1 VLLGR
6 RNHRCVAWLG
16 LFAIWLQ
23 VVVTFPHVCPDD
35 IAALAAYP
43 GLDPEIISGGLNER
57 DLPLCPLSDGRGGHT
72 CLIYATVH
80 LAGSPLLP
88 DAITLD
94 LASRRGSTVLARE
107 TQMHLARPHRLLFET
122 RAPPVL

>member
-6 RNHRCVAWLG
+6 RNHRRAAWFG

-23 VVVTFPHVCPDD
+23 VAVAVPHVCPDD
-35 IAALAAYP
+35 LAALAGHP
-43 GLDPEIISGGLNER
+43 GLGPEIISDGLDVR
-57 DLPLCPLSDGRGGHT
+57 DLPLCPLSDRRGGDT
-72 CLIYATVH
+72 CFIYATVH
-80 LAGSPLLP
+80 QAGSPLLP

-94 LASRRGSTVLARE
+94 RVTRSGSTVLARE
-107 TQMHLARPHRLLFET
+107 TQMHLARPHHLLFET